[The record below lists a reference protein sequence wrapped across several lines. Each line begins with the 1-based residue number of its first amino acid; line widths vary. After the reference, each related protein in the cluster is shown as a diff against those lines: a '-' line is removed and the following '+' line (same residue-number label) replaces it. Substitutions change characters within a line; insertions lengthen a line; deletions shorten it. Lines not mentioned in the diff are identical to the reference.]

1 MITFEQFMATDDY
14 TALTDTILAMSQE
27 ELKAQVE
34 ETISW
39 EERVPDCKHMGSW
52 LTFNPAECLDD
63 KCTGQYLADV
73 QYAAADWQDSLE

>member
-14 TALTDTILAMSQE
+14 TALTDIILAMSQE

-39 EERVPDCKHMGSW
+39 EERVPDCVHLGGDA
-52 LTFNPAECLDD
+52 NCLDD

-73 QYAAADWQDSLE
+73 QSAAADWQDSLE